1 MDNLNI
7 FITGGTTAAGREAT
21 RQLVARGH
29 KVTALTQG
37 SQGAALVHQD
47 GGLPAFSDPFRPG
60 EIRSLLIMAQA
71 DVILHLMPQIPNGFP
86 QRDAGWDANVRV
98 LKEGTEAVLQAAH
111 ETGAKF
117 VVFAS
122 YALLYGDTHGEWV
135 TEDSELH
142 GDEAFRA
149 AFEAEQRVLDGTLPA
164 CVLRSAPL
172 YSADDAGTL
181 ALKDALQNGR
191 GLYLG
196 NGHNIQS
203 WVHAGD
209 LARAAVLAAEQQPN
223 GQIFNVA
230 DDRPATPAEL
240 AKELAA
246 GLGVSAPA
254 AVSGFALRVT
264 TSDAQREQVDLS
276 LRVKNDKA
284 KSALGWSPRYPD
296 YLSGIEQVL
305 LAWRAEAPVQA

>member
-7 FITGGTTAAGREAT
+7 FITGGTTAVGREAT

-60 EIRSLLIMAQA
+60 EIRSLLIMSKA
-71 DVILHLMPQIPNGFP
+71 DVVLHLMPQIPNGFP

-98 LKEGTEAVLQAAH
+98 LKEGTEAVVQAAS
-111 ETGAKF
+111 ETGVKC

-122 YALLYGDTHGEWV
+122 YALLYGDTHDEWV
-135 TEDSELH
+135 TEEGELRA
-142 GDEAFRA
+142 GAAFRP
-149 AFEAEQRVLDGTLPA
+149 AFEAEQRVLDGTVPA
-164 CVLRSAPL
+164 CVLRSARV
-172 YSADDAGTL
+172 YGAGDGGTL
-181 ALKDALQNGR
+181 VLKDALQNGR

-196 NGHNIQS
+196 NGHNVQS
-203 WVHAGD
+203 WVHVGD
-209 LARAAVLAAEQQPN
+209 LARAAVLAAEQQPA

-230 DDRPATPAEL
+230 DDQPATPAEL
-240 AKELAA
+240 ANQLAA
-246 GLGVSAPA
+246 GLGVSAPSA
-254 AVSGFALRVT
+254 LSGFALRMM
-264 TSDAQREQVDLS
+264 TSELQRELVDLS

-284 KSALGWSPRYPD
+284 KSVLGWSPRCPD
-296 YLSGIEQVL
+296 YPSGIEQVL
-305 LAWRAEAPVQA
+305 LAWRAETPVQA